1 MPEETK
7 QPVNGVDVAQLFE
20 TIDAIKE
27 KPDVAK
33 FNFRINNKW
42 INGGQN
48 RTTIKD
54 FYGACEAHPHSEA
67 FVLDADEPPVLLGA
81 DQGANPVEF
90 ALHALAA
97 CLTTTLIYHAAAQGI
112 KIDSL
117 ESTLEGDL
125 DLHGF
130 LGLSDSVRNGYE
142 GIQVTFK
149 VEGDATEE
157 QLEELCQLAQ
167 QRSPVFDIV
176 SNPVPVSVRL
186 EGK

>member
-130 LGLSDSVRNGYE
+130 LGLSDSVRNGTVKLTKA
-142 GIQVTFK
+142 GQDSPQN
-149 VEGDATEE
+149 G
-157 QLEELCQLAQ
+157 
-167 QRSPVFDIV
+167 RSPAIAQLTHVT
-176 SNPVPVSVRL
+176 SLQSEKARARRSR
-186 EGK
+186 